1 MAGCALGWEPPT
13 QYSVSVLLELPYIDL
28 VEPILVYY
36 DEDLKLERLDY
47 WHGADTYVFNLTAGE
62 NSTSHQIVPTSLDGV
77 KYFASGVLVGT
88 SLTVLIPKTF
98 PLFQRQLPRVRGVE
112 STFVFPGQY
121 PRRFLV
127 LGVGGIFMD
136 QFHVNSACTIESGAP
151 R

>member
-1 MAGCALGWEPPT
+1 MDGDCCDATKAAFDACI
-13 QYSVSVLLELPYIDL
+13 QRKS
-28 VEPILVYY
+28 
-36 DEDLKLERLDY
+36 
-47 WHGADTYVFNLTAGE
+47 
-62 NSTSHQIVPTSLDGV
+62 TSLDGV

-112 STFVFPGQY
+112 STFVSPGQY

>member
-1 MAGCALGWEPPT
+1 MDGDCCDATKAAFDACI
-13 QYSVSVLLELPYIDL
+13 QRKS
-28 VEPILVYY
+28 
-36 DEDLKLERLDY
+36 
-47 WHGADTYVFNLTAGE
+47 
-62 NSTSHQIVPTSLDGV
+62 TSLDGV

-98 PLFQRQLPRVRGVE
+98 PLFQRQLP
-112 STFVFPGQY
+112 
-121 PRRFLV
+121 FLV